1 MSEEESNKKNNNI
14 NEIKTIPKKA
24 DESTQEDEDINT
36 VYSSIF
42 ENESKAASSG
52 TAVETIPI
60 PDDVISYFRGLNLN
74 QEDKMGQGR
83 VQVQVQEIKGDDSQT
98 VDSMA
103 TQEISEGDGPLD
115 YDAALKFLF
124 ERSANTAFL
133 SKEADEPVENWSRPP
148 SASSGS
154 ITISLNDLISERGQQ
169 STPGSQQDGS
179 ESSPPVSTL
188 DLSTVKTT
196 DTGTV
201 TPLPTARS
209 DTGVSDFS
217 ASPRNTTREPYGSPQ
232 QVLFNSLQSIGQ
244 PDTTLMRGVAVK
256 FADGEYRL
264 FPKTADKGTK
274 RVTFKKRE
282 DITNNRHCY
291 SYKPRSEEA
300 EYAKYFLKYFF
311 SKHYER
317 LQRVLTNEA
326 FIKYTDVVI
335 KDIHN
340 DLPLTLNGVNL
351 TLYTHL
357 CFFIKETW
365 NNDITRYDLVMMMIY
380 FQIKSFFYDGKPE
393 TTPPI
398 QEREWEWEC
407 KSKNCWEKV
416 VIDIASILNSSPKF
430 EKDRLI
436 RQIAYVIKK
445 NCPNVK
451 EDKYLSRLINTVLT
465 TYFFYYISEG
475 TPGSVLSTPRTV
487 DTATVASGR
496 TQVTETSMS
505 GLLFRAATKM
515 AAARNKGESASIEQ
529 DPFGLFDDLSVQTFE
544 TPQYYTMGEDP
555 RIDTLVKLLREGI
568 QAGQTAEFDINFE
581 LIKAQMNI
589 RTFKALKLLS
599 AADLLRTNVIHY
611 IFDKYE
617 SDTVTVTVGV
627 KENDTKILT
636 SFFNDMVNQN
646 NVGTNG
652 SKYDQIL
659 YPQLLKRLR
668 DFINKH
674 NDQLEIYKEIFKQ
687 YWLKYQVYIF
697 GQKYLTLSA
706 FELRRF
712 NERGDRVNTVNDT
725 LKTVASNEEIFY
737 MMYDYIYYDCPK
749 KLKGDKTF
757 LIEFFKTTPKTGE
770 QTGPKWSKP
779 DNYGSIKPYPELT
792 ASTPESPP
800 KNVVDYY
807 INQGFFGDPAINL
820 YVIPTDDKKLIVKD
834 IVDNIESFDNGSTV
848 QAHWNK
854 LREITMQRS
863 FESTQGII
871 GLLES
876 TQKKVGGI
884 TNKPPAFFSTRKDYR
899 PFPKKNP
906 SKNKKRVTFKV
917 I

>member
-1 MSEEESNKKNNNI
+1 MSEGEISSNTENDNI
-14 NEIKTIPKKA
+14 NKIKTFLKTA
-24 DESTQEDEDINT
+24 DESTQEDEDNNT

-42 ENESKAASSG
+42 ENESKAASTTRPG
-52 TAVETIPI
+52 TAVETRPI
-60 PDDVISYFRGLNLN
+60 PDQDIRYFLELNPN
-74 QEDKMGQGR
+74 EKMGQGR
-83 VQVQVQEIKGDDSQT
+83 VQVQEIKGDDSQT
-98 VDSMA
+98 VNSMA

-133 SKEADEPVENWSRPP
+133 SKEADEPVENWSRPS
-148 SASSGS
+148 SASSRS
-154 ITISLNDLISERGQQ
+154 ITTVGSRISLNDLISERGQQ
-169 STPGSQQDGS
+169 STPGSEQN
-179 ESSPPVSTL
+179 ESNVTSL
-188 DLSTVKTT
+188 DLSKVQAT
-196 DTGTV
+196 DTGTSPDN
-201 TPLPTARS
+201 PLDTSRS
-209 DTGVSDFS
+209 DMSVLT
-217 ASPRNTTREPYGSPQ
+217 EPPQ
-232 QVLFNSLQSIGQ
+232 QLLFNSLQSIGQ

-282 DITNNRHCY
+282 DITNSRHCY

-326 FIKYTDVVI
+326 FITYTDVVI

-380 FQIKSFFYDGKPE
+380 FQIKSFFYNGEPK
-393 TTPPI
+393 TTPPTEL
-398 QEREWEWEC
+398 QEREWEC
-407 KSKNCWEKV
+407 KSTNCWEKV

-430 EKDRLI
+430 EKDTLI
-436 RQIAYVIKK
+436 NQITYVIKK

-475 TPGSVLSTPRTV
+475 TPESAPPTPRTV

-505 GLLFRAATKM
+505 GRLFRAATKM

-529 DPFGLFDDLSVQTFE
+529 DPFGLFDDLTVESVD
-544 TPQYYTMGEDP
+544 TPQYYKKGEDP
-555 RIDTLVKLLREGI
+555 KIDTLVGLLQGKTDI
-568 QAGQTAEFDINFE
+568 NGAEVQINFE

-617 SDTVTVTVGV
+617 SSTVTVTD
-627 KENDTKILT
+627 NDTNILT
-636 SFFNDMVNQN
+636 SFFNDMVKDND
-646 NVGTNG
+646 GTNG

-668 DFINKH
+668 DFIDKH
-674 NDQLEIYKEIFKQ
+674 DNQLETYKEIFKK

-712 NERGDRVNTVNDT
+712 NERGDRATIVDET

-749 KLKGDKTF
+749 KLKGDKPF
-757 LIEFFKTTPKTGE
+757 LKDFFKTTPKTGE

-792 ASTPESPP
+792 ASTPEQTTE
-800 KNVVDYY
+800 NIVDYY
-807 INQGFFGDPAINL
+807 IDQGFFGEPGINL
-820 YVIPTDDKKLIVKD
+820 YAIPTDDKNKIVED
-834 IVDNIESFDNGSTV
+834 IVNNIESFDNGSKV
-848 QAHWNK
+848 QDHWTK
-854 LREITMQRS
+854 LREITMQRPFKS
-863 FESTQGII
+863 VE
-871 GLLES
+871 GLKGL
-876 TQKKVGGI
+876 TGPQRGGI
-884 TNKPPAFFSTRKDYR
+884 TNKPQAFFSTRKDYR